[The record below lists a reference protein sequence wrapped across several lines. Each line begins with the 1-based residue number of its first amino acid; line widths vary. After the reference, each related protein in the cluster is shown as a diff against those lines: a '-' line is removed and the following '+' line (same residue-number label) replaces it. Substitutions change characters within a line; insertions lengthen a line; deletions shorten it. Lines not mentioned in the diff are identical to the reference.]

1 MGRRSES
8 ALTDSTVT
16 RITNFALIAIAI
28 AIGAWLR
35 FDGLGVPSYWL
46 DEILAQAFKQTALAG
61 PWWHW
66 LTGFGSDQGPLYFA
80 TQLAGDEF
88 TGRLLPALFGVA
100 AIAVLAW
107 MRQPFAALL
116 LAVSPLHVYYS
127 REARPYA
134 LLMLLT
140 AFLIAQLLR
149 ETRDWPI
156 VLTLVAMLLTHASAA
171 PVVAAFA
178 ITAFLVKRERLA
190 FVAGGIAIA
199 FLIFY
204 RGGPSATPHAPFP
217 ENLFTTIARALT
229 VSAFADDIRARAVF
243 AMLVFAVIGAM
254 ALWRRERRH
263 ALIVIAMTLL
273 PIAFAVVTLRLFGHW
288 FAARYVSAGLIGFV
302 LLVAA
307 GIVAVSTIAR
317 AARDMLALLIVLAI
331 ARETVPAARTEP
343 FRKLDWRA
351 IAATLRENAKPGDA
365 VLAAEEWSEVSL
377 RYYLGDA
384 MKVIGTPRV
393 ELAEMLIERHQA
405 TWLVSAGYSSDG
417 SVRSWVCRYPVVMTS
432 ALEDFRL
439 HFLGS
444 TNELL
449 QRATTPTLRA
459 AAASFRTIAPNDDAS
474 FGEGWAQAETDF
486 RWANAKHA
494 TLFVPRFGKHDGV
507 IRVHV
512 LPLPPQ
518 SMRVSLNG
526 HDLGEIALEHAW
538 RDYTIAAPASAWR
551 DGMNTIAF
559 DFAHATNPSAH
570 DPRTLAASFAAI
582 AIDDSRAADRPL
594 LPVLR
599 IDANRFL
606 DATSVW
612 RNTNTRFPAANLHR
626 RHVEALLGRLGF
638 DPLTAWP
645 RLASGEIHLD
655 DVVET
660 IAYCSDC
667 EDDRAFLYRAFAV
680 LLERRPNDVEER
692 DLLARLSRGATREVI
707 VGRIVKSNDFRA
719 LALSF
724 ASR

>member
-1 MGRRSES
+1 M
-8 ALTDSTVT
+8 TDSTVA
-16 RITNFALIAIAI
+16 RITNFALIALAV

-46 DEILAQAFKQTALAG
+46 DEILAQGFKQNALAG

-66 LTGFGSDQGPLYFA
+66 LAGFGSDQGPLYFA
-80 TQLAGDEF
+80 TQLVGDEF

-140 AFLIAQLLR
+140 ALLIAQLLR

-190 FVAGGIAIA
+190 FLAAGIAIA
-199 FLIFY
+199 FLVFY
-204 RGGPSATPHAPFP
+204 RGGPGATPHAPFP
-217 ENLFTTIARALT
+217 EDVFATIARSLT
-229 VSAFADDIRARAVF
+229 VSAFADDIRGRAVF
-243 AMLVFAVIGAM
+243 AMLAFAGIGGL

-273 PIAFAVVTLRLFGHW
+273 PIAFAVITLRLFGHW
-288 FAARYVSAGLIGFV
+288 FAARYVCAGLIGFV

-307 GIVAVSTIAR
+307 GIGAVSTIAR
-317 AARDMLALLIVLAI
+317 AGRDMLALLIVLAI

-351 IAATLRENAKPGDA
+351 VAMTLRENAKPGDT
-365 VLAAEEWSEVSL
+365 VLAAEEWSQVSL
-377 RYYLGDA
+377 QHYLGET
-384 MKVIGTPRV
+384 MKVISTPRV
-393 ELAEMLIERHQA
+393 ELAEMLIDRRQA
-405 TWLVSAGYSSDG
+405 TWLVSAGYSNDG
-417 SVRSWVCRYPVVMTS
+417 AVRSWMCRYPLVMS
-432 ALEDFRL
+432 SGLEDFRL
-439 HFLGS
+439 HFIGS
-444 TNELL
+444 QRELL
-449 QRATTPTLRA
+449 QRARPATLRA
-459 AAASFRTIAPNDDAS
+459 AAASFRTILPNDDP
-474 FGEGWAQAETDF
+474 FFVDGWAQSETDF
-486 RWANAKHA
+486 RWAIEKRA
-494 TLFVPRFGKHDGV
+494 TVLIPRSGRRDGV
-507 IRVHV
+507 IRVV
-512 LPLPPQ
+512 LLPLPRQ

-526 HDLGEIALEHAW
+526 HDLEAFALKNEWTEIEIH
-538 RDYTIAAPASAWR
+538 APASAWI
-551 DGMNTIAF
+551 DGLNTLAF
-559 DFAHATNPSAH
+559 DFAFTRAPGTR
-570 DPRTLAASFAAI
+570 DERTLAASFAAI
-582 AIDDSRAADRPL
+582 AVDDSEKRDRPL
-594 LPVLR
+594 LPALR
-599 IDANRFL
+599 IDANRLL
-606 DATSVW
+606 DATSMW
-612 RNTNTRFPAANLHR
+612 PNTKTRFPAARLHR
-626 RHVEALLGRLGF
+626 RNVEALLGRLGF
-638 DPLTAWP
+638 DPLAAWP
-645 RLASGEIHLD
+645 RLANGEIHLD

-660 IAYCSDC
+660 IAYGSDC
-667 EDDRAFLYRAFAV
+667 EDDRAFLHRAFAV

-692 DLLARLSRGATREVI
+692 DLLARLARGATREVI
-707 VGRIVKSNDFRA
+707 VGRIVKSGDFRA